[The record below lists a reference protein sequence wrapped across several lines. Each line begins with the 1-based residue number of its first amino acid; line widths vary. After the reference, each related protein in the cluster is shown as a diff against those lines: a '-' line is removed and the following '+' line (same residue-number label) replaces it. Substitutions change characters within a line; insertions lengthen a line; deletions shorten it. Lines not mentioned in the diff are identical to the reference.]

1 MKLLVLSQYF
11 WPESFRINEVA
22 RSLREKGVE
31 VGVLTGKPNYP
42 GGSVFPGYKAAGYM
56 HETHQGMDIHRV
68 PLFPRGRGRVRLAIN
83 YLSFI
88 ASGLLCA
95 PWRLRGKHFDAV
107 FVYAPSPILQ
117 AIPAIII
124 GKIKRCPVVLWVQ
137 DLWPESL
144 SATGHVRNRVL
155 LKTLEWVVRGIY
167 RQCDMLLVQS
177 RAFEAPVRALAGRT
191 PVLYY
196 PNSVGDEF
204 SQPAGKAPPA
214 VEGMDEGF
222 SVMFAGNIGSAQA
235 VETILEAAAILREQP
250 DIHFVV
256 LGEGSRRAWM
266 RAEAERMAL
275 VNLHLPGNFPVE
287 TMPALM
293 QKASVLLVTLADHP
307 IFRLTIPSKI
317 NAYMAAGRPIIAC
330 LNGAGAEI
338 VKDAN
343 AGVTVPAEDASALAQ
358 AVKGLYAMQTHERLE
373 MGARGRKYYE
383 EHFSHEK
390 LVDELIVHLDQ
401 VVRLY
406 QRKTV

>member
-11 WPESFRINEVA
+11 WPENFRINEVA
-22 RSLREKGVE
+22 RSLQEKGVE

-42 GGSVFPGYKAAGYM
+42 GGSVFPGYRAAGYV
-56 HETHQGMDIHRV
+56 HETHQGMEIHRV
-68 PLFPRGRGRVRLAIN
+68 PMFPRGKGRVRLAIN

-88 ASGLLCA
+88 VSGLLWA
-95 PWRLRGKHFDAV
+95 PWCLRGKHFDAV

-117 AIPAIII
+117 AIPAIFI
-124 GKIKRCPVVLWVQ
+124 GKIKRCPVILWVQ

-155 LKTLEWVVRGIY
+155 LNTLEWVVRCIY
-167 RQCDMLLVQS
+167 GQCDMLLVQS
-177 RAFEAPVRALAGRT
+177 HAFEAPVRALSGRT

-204 SQPAGKAPPA
+204 SQPAGKAPPVVA
-214 VEGMDEGF
+214 GMDEGF
-222 SVMFAGNIGSAQA
+222 SVMFAGNIGRAQA
-235 VETILEAAAILREQP
+235 VETILEAAAILREKQ

-293 QKASVLLVTLADHP
+293 QKASVLLATLADHP

-317 NAYMAAGRPIIAC
+317 NAYMAAGRPVVAC
-330 LNGAGAEI
+330 LNGEGAQLVTEAGGGLA
-338 VKDAN
+338 
-343 AGVTVPAEDASALAQ
+343 VPAEDGRGLAEAIMKLYVMSAS
-358 AVKGLYAMQTHERLE
+358 ERE
-373 MGARGRKYYE
+373 AMGARGRAYHL
-383 EHFSHEK
+383 EHFAHDV
-390 LVDELIVHLDQ
+390 LVDRLTGLLEQ
-401 VVRLY
+401 VRTQY
-406 QRKTV
+406 AGGD

>member
-1 MKLLVLSQYF
+1 M
-11 WPESFRINEVA
+11 NEIA
-22 RSLREKGVE
+22 RSLQEKGVE
-31 VGVLTGKPNYP
+31 VSVLTGKPNYP
-42 GGSVFPGYKAAGYM
+42 GGSVFPGYRAAGYM
-56 HETHQGMDIHRV
+56 HEMHHGMEIHRV
-68 PLFPRGRGRVRLAIN
+68 PMCPRGRGRVRLAIN

-88 ASGLLCA
+88 VSGLLCA

-117 AIPAIII
+117 AIPAIFI
-124 GKIKRCPVVLWVQ
+124 GKIKRCPVILWVQ

-155 LKTLEWVVRGIY
+155 LNTLEWVVRWIY

-177 RAFEAPVRALAGRT
+177 RAFEAPVRALSGRT

-204 SQPAGKAPPA
+204 SQPAEKAPPV
-214 VEGMDEGF
+214 VEGIDEGF
-222 SVMFAGNIGSAQA
+222 SVMFAGNIGSAQS
-235 VETILEAAAILREQP
+235 VETILEAAAILREKQ

-256 LGEGSRRAWM
+256 LGEGSLRGWM

-293 QKASVLLVTLADHP
+293 QKASVLLATLADHP

-317 NAYMAAGRPIIAC
+317 NAYMAAGRPVVAC
-330 LNGAGAEI
+330 LNGEGAQLVTEAGGGLA
-338 VKDAN
+338 
-343 AGVTVPAEDASALAQ
+343 VTAEDGRGLAEAIMKLYGMSAAELE
-358 AVKGLYAMQTHERLE
+358 AM
-373 MGARGRKYYE
+373 GSRGRAYHL
-383 EHFSHEK
+383 EHFAHDV
-390 LVDELIVHLDQ
+390 LVDRLTGLLQE
-401 VVRLY
+401 VRTKY
-406 QRKTV
+406 AGGD